1 VKVAGRDVLATWK
14 VLISLGVAP
23 VVYGFYAFLATAVAV
38 RAGMPLKWRLWMP
51 FLTLT
56 VLPIMNYAALK
67 FGEAGVDVLKSLRQ
81 LIVELIPGQ
90 QRSLDKLKAMRLRL
104 ANEVAVVIN
113 EFGPKLYDDFDE
125 FRILVPSA
133 TAPPSTGT
141 PGIWRRRSGTG
152 AVDAQGNLLIHPM
165 TWIDERLFGWS
176 RSAKHGTS
184 AWSGLHTPNLDSRSG
199 TPNETDDEEAPDY
212 DNVLGFFPDQEQ
224 PGTSKS
230 RSRNNS
236 YADIQRL
243 RITNADATL
252 NPTPSLVVGEGL
264 HPRRGHRSRKHSL
277 SDSVAVDRIAATDGQ
292 EPFKDATSDINNEIR
307 QTRPECLQD
316 E

>member
-1 VKVAGRDVLATWK
+1 
-14 VLISLGVAP
+14 
-23 VVYGFYAFLATAVAV
+23 
-38 RAGMPLKWRLWMP
+38 
-51 FLTLT
+51 
-56 VLPIMNYAALK
+56 
-67 FGEAGVDVLKSLRQ
+67 
-81 LIVELIPGQ
+81 
-90 QRSLDKLKAMRLRL
+90 
-104 ANEVAVVIN
+104 VIN

-184 AWSGLHTPNLDSRSG
+184 AWSGLPTPNLDSRSG

-224 PGTSKS
+224 PGTPRGSKS

-243 RITNADATL
+243 RMTNADATL
-252 NPTPSLVVGEGL
+252 NPTSLIVGEGL

-277 SDSVAVDRIAATDGQ
+277 SDSVAVDRIAATDSQ

-307 QTRPECLQD
+307 QKWPERLQD